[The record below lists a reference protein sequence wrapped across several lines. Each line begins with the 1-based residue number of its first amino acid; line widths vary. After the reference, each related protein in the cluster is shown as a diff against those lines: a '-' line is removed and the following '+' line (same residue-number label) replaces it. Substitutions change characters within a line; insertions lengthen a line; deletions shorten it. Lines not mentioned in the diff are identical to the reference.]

1 MPIDLDSCITGVF
14 VPGNIGASSGEPPV
28 VRTMPSSTV
37 EITSSASIS
46 VDENE
51 TLSHSLTANVFVGWS
66 IVGGADQAHFE
77 ISGTTLRWISDGTQ
91 DYELPLDADTNNV
104 YVVNVRAASL
114 SFSTADQII
123 SVTVANV
130 SEFITRQAMTS
141 SAFANTTG
149 ARQGM
154 TPGTMINEG

>member
-1 MPIDLDSCITGVF
+1 
-14 VPGNIGASSGEPPV
+14 

-77 ISGTTLRWISDGTQ
+77 ISGTTLRWASDGTQ
-91 DYELPLDADTNNV
+91 DYETPLDADTNNV

-114 SFSTADQII
+114 SFSTADQTI
-123 SVTVANV
+123 SVTVADV
-130 SEFITRQAMTS
+130 SEFVSRQAMTS
-141 SAFANTTG
+141 GVFANTTG
-149 ARQGM
+149 TREGM
-154 TPGTMINEG
+154 TPGLMINEG